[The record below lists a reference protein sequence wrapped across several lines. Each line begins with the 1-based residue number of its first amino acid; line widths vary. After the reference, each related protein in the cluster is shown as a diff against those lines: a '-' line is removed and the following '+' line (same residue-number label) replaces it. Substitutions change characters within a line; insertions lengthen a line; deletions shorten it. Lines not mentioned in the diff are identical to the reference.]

1 MQFEPSSLGS
11 ERPSN
16 RRRGIGIGVAV
27 AFFALLRTTSP
38 ASAYSMSDRF
48 NDDFGDTPAHV
59 DVAPTPAPQPVVA
72 AKPKLRR
79 PHQVKPGA
87 AQETDSKMSL
97 LPTGPADPVG
107 ERSPALAAI
116 KPLGTIPSD
125 NNVHVSW
132 NPGDLSWD
140 GMFVANGAAKP
151 LTVLGIEFNNNK
163 GCELRPYRMTE
174 VRKSIDLP
182 QAIKVWGESAI
193 NLFGLPK
200 LEPDEVM
207 VPDVANGFQSPA
219 MRPDRLTLKPGARIP
234 IYNGTKCDTVT
245 EASVETDK
253 GTVPIRFKAPY
264 TGH

>member
-1 MQFEPSSLGS
+1 MQLEPISLGN
-11 ERPSN
+11 ERSSN
-16 RRRGIGIGVAV
+16 RRRGSKIAV
-27 AFFALLRTTSP
+27 AIALSVLLRTTTP
-38 ASAYSMSDRF
+38 AAAYSMSDRF

-59 DVAPTPAPQPVVA
+59 DVAPMPAPQPVA
-72 AKPKLRR
+72 APKPKLRR
-79 PHQVKPGA
+79 AQAKPVA
-87 AQETDSKMSL
+87 PTETDSKLAL

-116 KPLGTIPSD
+116 KPLAAIPND
-125 NNVHVSW
+125 NNIHITW

-140 GMFVANGAAKP
+140 GMFVANGAARP
-151 LTVLGIEFNNNK
+151 LTVLGIVFNNNK
-163 GCELRPYRMTE
+163 NCELRPYRMTA

-200 LEPDEVM
+200 LELDEVI
-207 VPDVANGFQSPA
+207 VPDLSNGFPSPA
-219 MRPDRLTLKPGARIP
+219 MQPDRLTLKPGARIP

-245 EASVETDK
+245 EAAVETDK

-264 TGH
+264 SGH